1 MGDVA
6 AWCESKWK
14 CRGAEQD
21 IPRAEMLKSS
31 LNMRQSRSF
40 ISPRGFSV
48 QCLSSIPDLAALRLS
63 IASAR
68 LSLSSPVILL
78 TPDPA
83 VSSMPARWPLPNMIW
98 APCLLLPTA
107 TGESSAKVSSWASQ
121 SKTNFLSFIFL
132 ILRFFLSAPRYRERI
147 AVKSCSDMGGTKGSG
162 EGLAGSRGRGGGGM
176 EEGAWSFEAVDFDL
190 SARGPVGTFFLRV
203 VWRRSSGGGGG
214 AGLPRLSRSRL
225 E

>member
-6 AWCESKWK
+6 TCCKSES
-14 CRGAEQD
+14 RSRVAEQD
-21 IPRAEMLKSS
+21 IPRAEILKSS
-31 LNMRQSRSF
+31 LNIRQSRSF

-48 QCLSSIPDLAALRLS
+48 QCLSSIPDFAAFRLS

-68 LSLSSPVILL
+68 LSLSSPVTLL
-78 TPDPA
+78 TPDP
-83 VSSMPARWPLPNMIW
+83 VLSSMPARWPLPNMIW

-147 AVKSCSDMGGTKGSG
+147 AVKSCSDMEGTKGSG
-162 EGLAGSRGRGGGGM
+162 AGLVPTRGRGGGGM
-176 EEGAWSFEAVDFDL
+176 AVGSFGIPDLVL
-190 SARGPVGTFFLRV
+190 SARGPVGTFFLRATR
-203 VWRRSSGGGGG
+203 RRSSDGGGGG